1 MRDSLRGLLQVVATM
16 SALLLV
22 GACADSAPPTS
33 VDAPA
38 LAGAMDFIPPSGG
51 PGDPDPTAF
60 GKTPAGPDVERYEI
74 CKRWVGAPGVATFEV
89 SGPVNTHQTSTDDG
103 SWFGPFSA
111 LGETDWSCRDVWL
124 EGAAGQIVT
133 VTEIGASGTNPYTLT
148 LVQALTSGSNNPAT
162 IGADF
167 VSGRVD
173 GFTGAGVTAFFT
185 NTEMP
190 PPPGGEG
197 CTPGYWKQAHH
208 FGSWTAPYTPGTLF
222 SDVFEDAF
230 PSMTLLDVL
239 KQGGGGLKALG
250 RHTVAA
256 LLNGAS
262 AGVAADYSAAQVIA
276 GFNGVFP
283 GTKSDYNTLKN
294 QYAAANE
301 QGCPLGRNP

>member
-1 MRDSLRGLLQVVATM
+1 MHNSIRGLLQVAATM
-16 SALLLV
+16 TALLIV
-22 GACADSAPPTS
+22 GACADSVPTTS

-60 GKTPAGPDVERYEI
+60 GKTPGAPDVERFEV
-74 CKRWVGAPGVATFEV
+74 CKRWVGTPGVATFEV
-89 SGPVNTHQTSTDDG
+89 SDGVSTHSTATDDG
-103 SWFGPFSA
+103 TWLSGVSA

-124 EGAAGQIVT
+124 EGAAGQIIT
-133 VTEIGASGTNPYTLT
+133 VTETGAAGPNPYAVT
-148 LVQALTSGSNNPAT
+148 VSALTSGTNNVPT

-190 PPPGGEG
+190 PPAGGEG
-197 CTPGYWKQAHH
+197 CTPGYWKQRHH
-208 FGSWTAPYTPGTLF
+208 FGSWEAPYTPGTLF

-262 AGVAADYSAAQVIA
+262 PGVSADFSDAQVIA
-276 GFNGVFP
+276 SFNAVFP

-294 QYAAANE
+294 PFAAANE